1 MNLVGR
7 KFTNPRLNIDI
18 NVYDVDGK
26 KWFIGKECI
35 LLLGYSE
42 NSKPLRK
49 WGERGAI
56 VWEENKKKIYVG
68 SIEIIGKCSDNTSVQ
83 KVNNNIIMVNEAG
96 LYQLIFGSTLT
107 EAKEFQ
113 RWVFD
118 EVLPSLND
126 KNQYIDK
133 DNITNEQIDDT
144 IDEAIE
150 IKRQRDN
157 LENGIRFNKKF
168 KCDLKNYLVNLYP
181 NIEDVYEQFIENM
194 KVSGMLDEKGIPTD
208 KFMEYNQVYNMFEHI
223 TKVSNK
229 INVRLR
235 LTNLGY
241 INLAKRIYEKDGK
254 IYLNKNYEG
263 EE

>member
-7 KFTNPRLNIDI
+7 KFNNPRLNIDI
-18 NVYDVDGK
+18 NVYEINGD
-26 KWFIGKECI
+26 KWFIGKEVTDV
-35 LLLGYSE
+35 LGYSD
-42 NSKPLRK
+42 SSQAIRK
-49 WGERGAI
+49 SVSEHSRR
-56 VWEENKKKIYVG
+56 KFYVET
-68 SIEIIGKCSDNTSVQ
+68 IEIIGNCLLDVSEKRTL
-83 KVNNNIIMVNEAG
+83 NNNLMMISVSG
-96 LYQLIFGSTLT
+96 FYQLVLKSNKDK
-107 EAKEFQ
+107 AVEFQ
-113 RWVFD
+113 EWVCN

-133 DNITNEQIDDT
+133 DNITNEQVDDT

-208 KFMEYNQVYNMFEHI
+208 KFMEYNQAYNMFEHI
-223 TKVSNK
+223 TKVSDK

-254 IYLNKNYEG
+254 IYLNKNYER